1 MFLSLKFIHSV
12 LSSAPVPEGHC
23 LPISD
28 LSVRLF
34 PGSLICHELSHV
46 LFDGILGP
54 CNASHLPTHS
64 KCKRTH
70 FLRAAICTGSFYS
83 KVHNH
88 LAVLCYLNSSVSS
101 FLLLLFFLSFFFF
114 LVNWVTDVLW
124 LQNALKLFHMIS
136 GKRCLFKIHAEIIK
150 LFNFTVNLSARD
162 KSLFTLPASTHMTS
176 QAIYFLRVSRVSF

>member
-1 MFLSLKFIHSV
+1 MLSDNVIVAYFFSSMFLSLKFIHSV
-12 LSSAPVPEGHC
+12 LSSAPGPEGHC

-114 LVNWVTDVLW
+114 FGKLGHRCFMAAKCFETFSYDQWEKMP
-124 LQNALKLFHMIS
+124 LQNS
-136 GKRCLFKIHAEIIK
+136 C
-150 LFNFTVNLSARD
+150 
-162 KSLFTLPASTHMTS
+162 
-176 QAIYFLRVSRVSF
+176 